1 MDWTRLVSREEI
13 TYDAGG
19 HTYLMKVKHFF
30 CKKTIDNA
38 ELVIPMGRV
47 YIREDSFQLRLKS
60 WLLLKRFIKMYYR
73 TANITALLLTQE
85 IKHVY
90 YTRKELKNY
99 DACKSSNATYIYNFW
114 PFLIIVSVI
123 NIN

>member
-1 MDWTRLVSREEI
+1 
-13 TYDAGG
+13 
-19 HTYLMKVKHFF
+19 MKVKHFF